1 MECIIL
7 FNERFYD
14 TRDVAFIIQVASAYE
29 FLVSDTLLRSFLQ
42 NRVIINKDN
51 NTNNYYTAT

>member
-7 FNERFYD
+7 FNARFYA
-14 TRDVAFIIQVASAYE
+14 TQDVAIIIPVASAYE
-29 FLVSDTLLRSFLQ
+29 YLVSDTLLKSLLQ
-42 NRVIINKDN
+42 NRVSINKDN